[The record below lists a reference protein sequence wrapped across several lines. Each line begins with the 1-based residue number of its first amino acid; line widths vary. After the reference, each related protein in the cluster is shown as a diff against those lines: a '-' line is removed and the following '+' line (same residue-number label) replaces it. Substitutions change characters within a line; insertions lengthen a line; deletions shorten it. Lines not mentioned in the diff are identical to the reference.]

1 MSDEPSFDLEEDAM
15 GGNNDARADDLGGQ
29 FNDEQDVLFTE
40 GDLRSFEDALNI
52 GRGDSPAP
60 ETGGTGSSPFRRPNM
75 AREASPPQR
84 NRGAYMNYF
93 WEPLDSRAR
102 PDRIEVGARRMRA
115 ARAYPA
121 NVQEQLGETLRSIFA
136 ARTQGTDY
144 PEVDR
149 VILDHANLTQEEID
163 GDMNRLEDLQYRAD
177 RALGQR
183 LGIPTTDRE
192 FAARRQDILN
202 EFESETQNR
211 FQQANRQ
218 AGGAQ
223 WSDFARAVSEGAER
237 QVRAST
243 ERMEQAL
250 LRNLKRLSHKAK
262 EYNVEPETFMALRKR
277 ERQMQ
282 ADQQELS
289 PQGNLMVLQMAD
301 KIRQLEQQQ
310 LRQAPGARRE
320 WARGRRGVGYRYG
333 PGGVG
338 RRSPWRTKRMW
349 SSANRDW
356 SLYDVMGVRPL
367 NPQVRADAE
376 TNIIARRIFG
386 EMRPTLRQMRTV
398 PNAPYTADMIE
409 RAYRLRGLPS
419 VEGIKARKLR
429 HVAKRHVSS
438 IDRVL
443 ADWKRV
449 ARNTKI
455 DLRSMT
461 Y

>member
-1 MSDEPSFDLEEDAM
+1 MSEDTSFDLGEDAR
-15 GGNNDARADDLGGQ
+15 GGNNDARDDYLGGAHS
-29 FNDEQDVLFTE
+29 DERDFLFTE
-40 GDLRSFEDALNI
+40 GDLNSLRGVYNI
-52 GRGDSPAP
+52 GPGGSPEP
-60 ETGGTGSSPFRRPNM
+60 EGSSPLRRRGVNM
-75 AREASPPQR
+75 AREASPPQQ

-93 WEPLDSRAR
+93 WEPNDSRGESEGR
-102 PDRIEVGARRMRA
+102 ELGAGRVRA
-115 ARAYPA
+115 ARTYPP
-121 NVQEQLGETLRSIFA
+121 NVQEQLGDTLRSIFA
-136 ARTQGTDY
+136 ARTTRNDY
-144 PEVDR
+144 PEVDGI
-149 VILDHANLTQEEID
+149 ILNNDNLSPEEIQR
-163 GDMNRLEDLQYRAD
+163 DMSRLEDLQYSAD
-177 RALGQR
+177 RVLGQR
-183 LGIPTTDRE
+183 LGIDVNTRE
-192 FAARRQDILN
+192 FKNQRQKILN
-202 EFESETQNR
+202 DFDSAAEDT
-211 FQQANRQ
+211 FQQANMQ

-223 WSDFARAVSEGAER
+223 FSDFARAVSEGAER

-243 ERMEQAL
+243 ERMEQAV

-282 ADQQELS
+282 ADQKELS

-429 HVAKRHVSS
+429 HLAKRHVSS